1 MERVS
6 SKIEQLER
14 ALLEMG
20 SEMYRLKS
28 ELIEMRDHQGQFVKT
43 MQSLKTL
50 LDEKGMVTADEFE
63 SALDLAEILNKM
75 NSNVDQVQSVFE
87 RLKKIGH

>member
-1 MERVS
+1 MDRMNN
-6 SKIEQLER
+6 KLDQLER

-28 ELIEMRDHQGQFVKT
+28 ELIEMRDNQGQFIKS

-50 LDEKGMVTADEFE
+50 LDEKGMVTEDEFE
-63 SALDLAEILNKM
+63 SALDLADIMNKM
-75 NSNVDQVQSVFE
+75 NSSVDQVQSVFE
-87 RLKKIGH
+87 KLKKIGH